1 MRGVRLR
8 NSASRVF
15 AWLRSSGRVVPIS
28 RKFGFDRGC
37 PVDRFFIERFL
48 QEYAADIKGCVLE
61 FGGDEYSKR
70 FGGNRIAEIEVLDV
84 SPENERATLVADL
97 TSRGNLPSRRF
108 DCIVCTQ
115 TLQFIY
121 DIDSSIR
128 NLEHMLVPGGILL
141 LTVPGISQISRYEML
156 RWGDYWR
163 FTSLSLGRTLGEVFS
178 KELVRIV
185 SYGNVAA
192 AVALLEGLAV
202 QELSERQLEYFDPE
216 YEVVIGARAVKART

>member
-1 MRGVRLR
+1 MRGARLR
-8 NSASRVF
+8 NSATRVV

-48 QEYAADIKGCVLE
+48 KQYAADIKGSVLE
-61 FGGDEYSKR
+61 FGGDEYSRR
-70 FGGNRIAEIEVLDV
+70 FGGNRITEMEVLDV
-84 SPENERATLVADL
+84 SLENQRATLVADL
-97 TSRGNLPSRRF
+97 ASSENLPSKRF

-128 NLEHMLVPGGILL
+128 SLEQMLIPGGILL
-141 LTVPGISQISRYEML
+141 LTVPGISQISKYEML

-163 FTSLSLGRTLGEVFS
+163 FTSLSLDRILGEVFP
-178 KELVRIV
+178 KESTRIV

-192 AVALLEGLAV
+192 AVALLEG
-202 QELSERQLEYFDPE
+202 
-216 YEVVIGARAVKART
+216 I